1 MATINNIPD
10 LLRLLDENPEWVEE
24 LRRRLLSR
32 ELLELPERFA
42 ELAERFTELAERLAE
57 LGERFSELGER
68 FSDLAALVT
77 RKFDDNDRQFAAI
90 RDDLTH
96 IKGRYAMELIAR
108 SVVVI
113 ALEMGLSYAGE
124 VTQFDL
130 NAMLRANDTG
140 DLPRNHII
148 SFAKADLIFWARDAE
163 DNLCYV
169 AVEASFT
176 ADERDTRRALRNA
189 EYLTRFTGLPARAVV
204 ASVKNDDRIKP
215 EIDSGRVFWFEL
227 ERADFFEAE

>member
-42 ELAERFTELAERLAE
+42 ELAERF
-57 LGERFSELGER
+57 
-68 FSDLAALVT
+68 SDLAALVT
-77 RKFDDNDRQFAAI
+77 RQFAAI

-96 IKGRYAMELIAR
+96 IKGRYAMELIVR

-148 SFAKADLIFWARDAE
+148 SFAKADLIFLARDAE

>member
-42 ELAERFTELAERLAE
+42 ELAERF
-57 LGERFSELGER
+57 
-68 FSDLAALVT
+68 SDLAALVT
-77 RKFDDNDRQFAAI
+77 RQFAAI

-148 SFAKADLIFWARDAE
+148 SFAKADLIFLARDAE